1 MTWGRV
7 ERGEQTT
14 LKSQQRLRLFD
25 VPTLLYIAF
34 LMGITLVYWSRLA
47 HPLIYLVF
55 LVILALNVILWIAF
69 PPRHPVP
76 AFLRQFYLVAYMP
89 LFFTAMHYYIPA
101 LHQQDYDPLLIR
113 WDYALLGVHP
123 TVFLEQL
130 LNPWLTEYLQLT
142 YTAFYFC
149 PAVLIV
155 VLFVQ
160 RKYRA
165 LDYYLTLLAVAFYI
179 SYIGYL
185 VVPALGP
192 RFYLAH
198 LQTRPLE
205 GVYFFAKIQHV
216 LNELENIQWDA
227 FPSGHTAIILLVVY
241 FAYNHFRRFFYVMIP
256 ISLSLI
262 FSTVYLRYHYVVD
275 VLGGVA
281 LAVLAIVLTRWL
293 AQHRCFR
300 SRYAGL

>member
-1 MTWGRV
+1 MTWGMV
-7 ERGEQTT
+7 ERAGDMGTAP
-14 LKSQQRLRLFD
+14 RVRLFD
-25 VPTLLYIAF
+25 IPTLVYIAF
-34 LMGITLVYWSRLA
+34 LMGVTVVYWHRLA
-47 HPLIYLVF
+47 HPMVYLAF
-55 LVILALNVILWIAF
+55 LAILALNVLLWIWQ
-69 PPRHPVP
+69 PPRQAIP
-76 AFLRQFYLVAYMP
+76 ALFRQFYLVAYMP

-101 LHQQDYDPLLIR
+101 LHQQDYDPILIQ

-123 TVFLEQL
+123 TVFLERVMS
-130 LNPWLTEYLQLT
+130 PWLTEYLQLA

-155 VLFVQ
+155 VLVVQ
-160 RKYRA
+160 RKRQA
-165 LDYYLTLLAVAFYI
+165 LDYYLTLLAIAFFI

-185 VVPALGP
+185 LVPALGP

-205 GVYFFAKIQHV
+205 GVYLFSKIQHV

-241 FAYNHFRRFFYVMIP
+241 FAYYHFRRFFWVMIP
-256 ISLSLI
+256 ISVSLI

-275 VLGGVA
+275 VIGGILLA
-281 LAVLAIVLTRWL
+281 LISIGLTRWL
-293 AQHRCFR
+293 AQRPLFAR
-300 SRYAGL
+300 EFSRLR